1 MTALQ
6 YTPFLKHVVKNKRAH
21 FEYTL
26 LSKYVAGMVLTGTEV
41 KSIRLGKVSLQ
52 EAYCYFAKG
61 ELWVKGMHI
70 AAYVQGNLQNHVP
83 DRDRKLL
90 LHSKELKKLLRSKEK
105 GLTIV
110 PIQLF
115 FNERGLPTDAVLQL
129 QRGLGSHD
137 ALGLTL
143 RAPRV
148 SSTKK
153 QVPICSNCN

>member
-115 FNERGLPTDAVLQL
+115 FNERGLAKLQIAL
-129 QRGLGSHD
+129 AKGKKHYDKRQQIKERDLARAQQRNQL
-137 ALGLTL
+137 
-143 RAPRV
+143 
-148 SSTKK
+148 
-153 QVPICSNCN
+153 